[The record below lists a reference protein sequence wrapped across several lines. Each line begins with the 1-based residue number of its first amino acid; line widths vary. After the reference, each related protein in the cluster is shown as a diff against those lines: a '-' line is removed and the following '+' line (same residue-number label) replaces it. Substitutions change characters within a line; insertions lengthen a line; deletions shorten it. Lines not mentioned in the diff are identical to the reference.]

1 MRRFLEIDDIET
13 SNTTATTVAPAPAV
27 SAAPVIDLTAE
38 RLARVTEDRDAAAKS
53 GFAIAKTVYELGTLV
68 NETGVENLQKS
79 RQQYDELPS
88 VADGLSSLI
97 GEVKSEER
105 RDTYPR
111 VRDLVYTNDGCL
123 TVATTNRNGE
133 RVASRHSCTMTEGSY
148 LQLASQLDIPATAA
162 KFIRANQPLSAGAAL
177 INHRFAD
184 FGHDEQVMV
193 RGRNRRDGTGRN
205 VFAVLSPRYTPIDL
219 CDIAEELLR
228 VEAFRDAKIDINYD
242 WATTQ
247 AVLDVTFHTDIDA
260 GNAAC
265 GEYFKAGVRFKTAD
279 NGGCS
284 LSASS
289 YLVRNLCL
297 NFIILDEAEIKLDR
311 IVHKGSKQ
319 SRLDRLANA
328 ASAGSKSIEHFASKW
343 TAASKLVIDDP
354 RELDARVKKNEDV
367 KAWADCD
374 TLERV
379 AGLVHGYSK
388 TGRLPPLTQH
398 DVSNIAVAYL
408 KDEITH
414 TEKISLA
421 GVVNSITRYAHE
433 GMDRWSADALERA
446 AGGLTWHQPQPVFQY
461 VSVTR

>member
-1 MRRFLEIDDIET
+1 MRRFLEIDGVET
-13 SNTTATTVAPAPAV
+13 PNTTATTVAP
-27 SAAPVIDLTAE
+27 VIDLAAE

-53 GFAIAKTVYELGTLV
+53 GFEIAKTHFELGTLV
-68 NETGVENLQKS
+68 NETGVENLTKS

-88 VADGLSSLI
+88 VADGLSSLV
-97 GEVKSEER
+97 GEIKSEER
-105 RDTYPR
+105 RDR
-111 VRDLVYTNDGCL
+111 VVPINSLLYTNDGRL
-123 TVATTNRNGE
+123 GAKAVNTAN
-133 RVASRHSCTMTEGSY
+133 AATMTDAGY

-177 INHRFAD
+177 INQRI
-184 FGHDEQVMV
+184 GNIGPDEQVMV
-193 RGRNRRDGTGRN
+193 RARNRRDGTGRN

-311 IVHKGSKQ
+311 IIHKGSKQ

-343 TAASKLVIDDP
+343 TAASKLVIDEP
-354 RELDARVKKNEDV
+354 RELDARVKKHEDV
-367 KAWADCD
+367 KTWVDCD

-388 TGRLPPLTQH
+388 SGHLPPLTQH

-446 AGGLTWHQPQPVFQY
+446 AGSLTWHQPQPVFQY